1 MSRVRTATWIRTGT
15 DVRDCGN
22 DIDRIL
28 TKANLDYT
36 VDKSPIFLP
45 NGYEIKDKVATVRK
59 EDGVYIGVVS
69 PTYEIYQNADAFRFI
84 SEIPNIDILKAGE
97 THTGLVYMIGKLPDV
112 KVLNDTFEPY
122 VIFQTSHNGRYNV
135 RATICPSDLCVR
147 ISSQMLLSIF
157 PILLISDTL
166 ADFLLLLHR
175 HRNSLQIQP
184 STWQGLQIRQKN
196 LQC

>member
-1 MSRVRTATWIRTGT
+1 MSRVRTATWIHTGT

-22 DIDRIL
+22 DVDRIL

-45 NGYEIKDKVATVRK
+45 TGYEIKDKVATVRK

-97 THTGLVYMIGKLPDV
+97 TPAETEERL
-112 KVLNDTFEPY
+112 
-122 VIFQTSHNGRYNV
+122 GRQGFCV
-135 RATICPSDLCVR
+135 RAGLHCAPLAHQSLGTAPQGTVRVSPSLMNTSAECR
-147 ISSQMLLSIF
+147 
-157 PILLISDTL
+157 
-166 ADFLLLLHR
+166 AFLR
-175 HRNSLQIQP
+175 AVAGRPGS
-184 STWQGLQIRQKN
+184 
-196 LQC
+196 